1 MLIGLLSVTF
11 TFLFFRYF
19 ASILYGCLA
28 PVCSSNV
35 IIKVAAAIS
44 EASSLGVGWSVAAP
58 MAGTVY
64 SRPRAGLLVAGDNA
78 FSMFK
83 LDAGIES
90 SISRFR
96 TSPGSSI
103 SFRAVE
109 EDESGSGMPC
119 VFGGELRLVISTAF
133 EGA

>member
-1 MLIGLLSVTF
+1 MLIGLLSVTL

-28 PVCSSNV
+28 PVCNNSV

-44 EASSLGVGWSVAAP
+44 EASSFGVGWSVAAP
-58 MAGTVY
+58 IAGTVY

-78 FSMFK
+78 FSMFE

-90 SISRFR
+90 SVLRCG
-96 TSPGSSI
+96 TSLGSSI
-103 SFRAVE
+103 SFCAVE

-119 VFGGELRLVISTAF
+119 VFG
-133 EGA
+133 